1 MSDFDLKGDSGVRRQ
16 AETVTELLD
25 LTQELRAITM
35 PASDATQKIVGSG
48 PKAVLL
54 VRDKDVRKWGSRW
67 LRQSGLDVEA
77 PEKPQDTASMQL
89 AMDAAVVV
97 VDAGLKTKAG
107 HIFYKQLTMTGAPT
121 PSVFVMCANQ
131 RETKEAVEAQP
142 FDIIRKPVAW
152 EMVARRVVRAATL
165 SKMQVQLDQSE
176 HALRKAL
183 SFADQARKQL
193 RSRESI
199 EPVTGLP
206 SKSKFKEIMGRG
218 MRASMV
224 TGGKVAVFVIGF
236 TRFRLIVEA
245 MGQSV
250 ADELLSKIAEELTD
264 SLRGLDAPG
273 DSGCGLHT
281 AVVSSLDQARFGIML
296 SWSGSESTLERFK
309 EHLLHRLSKPIAMPA
324 QSVHLSA
331 CIGAAV
337 HPADANSVDSLLQ
350 RAENA
355 MREAQRR
362 GGGFRYYCAET
373 DAAAARKLQIERML
387 TEALDQ
393 NELRVAYQPIVR
405 VDNDDV
411 IAVEALL
418 RWKRGDGTVIRPME
432 FIPIAEESGLMLRLG
447 EYVLDRACAQLK
459 EWLDAGFS
467 VPCMCV
473 NVAKV
478 QLMHSSFFETV
489 ANVLN
494 RHDIPAQKIELE
506 ISERGV
512 LSGDYDVISQ
522 LHELKALGIRLSV
535 DDFGTGESAIAYL
548 KELPVDVLKIDK
560 SYISGIVGDP
570 RDAAITSAM
579 VALGQ
584 RLNLT
589 VIAEGVE
596 TQDQLAAL
604 QGLRC
609 DAYQG
614 FLHSR
619 ATHPDSVRKL
629 LKKKGN
635 GILSASA

>member
-1 MSDFDLKGDSGVRRQ
+1 MSGFDLKGDSGVRRQ

-35 PASDATQKIVGSG
+35 PASDNTQTMIGRG

-54 VRDKDVRKWGSRW
+54 VRDSDVRKWGSRW
-67 LRQSGLDVEA
+67 LRQSGLEVEA
-77 PEKPQDTASMQL
+77 PDKPNETSAMQL
-89 AMDAAVVV
+89 AMDASVVV
-97 VDAGLKTKAG
+97 VDASLKTKAG
-107 HIFYKQLTMTGAPT
+107 HVFYKQLTMAGAPT

-131 RETKEAVEAQP
+131 RETKEAVDAQP

-165 SKMQVQLDQSE
+165 SKMQGQLDQSE
-176 HALRKAL
+176 DALRKAL

-206 SKSKFKEIMGRG
+206 NKMKFKEIMGRG

-250 ADELLSKIAEELTD
+250 ADELLGKIAEELTD
-264 SLRGLDAPG
+264 SLRDLDAPD

-296 SWSGSESTLERFK
+296 SWSGAEATLTRFR
-309 EHLLHRLSKPIAMPA
+309 ELLLHRLSAPIAMPA
-324 QSVHLSA
+324 QSLHLSA

-362 GGGFRYYCAET
+362 GGGFRFYCAET
-373 DAAAARKLQIERML
+373 EEAAARKLQIERML
-387 TEALDQ
+387 TEALDH
-393 NELRVAYQPIVR
+393 NALRVAYQPIVS
-405 VDNDDV
+405 VTDNKV
-411 IAVEALL
+411 LAVEALL
-418 RWKRGDGTVIRPME
+418 RWKREDGTVIHPME

-459 EWLDAGFS
+459 AWIDEGLNA
-467 VPCMCV
+467 PCMCV

-478 QLMHSSFFETV
+478 QLMHTSFYQTV
-489 ANVLN
+489 DSVLQ
-494 RHDIPAQKIELE
+494 RHGVPAHLIELE

-548 KELPVDVLKIDK
+548 KELPVDVLKVDK

-614 FLHSR
+614 YLHSR
-619 ATHPDSVRKL
+619 ASHPDEVRKL
-629 LKKKGN
+629 LAQREN
-635 GILSASA
+635 GVLSASA